1 MRKRLRKVFM
11 VTIPSAILSLCLL
24 CGCSTNSDTEVIN
37 IYSANYEEQLVI
49 QRAYL
54 AEKFPEYE
62 INITYMTSGDLAA
75 KIMSEGRDT
84 EADIVMSL
92 SSSYANQIKNED
104 LLRQYTPSMPY
115 KEEYSDP
122 DGYISPNG
130 VWCGAF
136 LINTEELAN
145 NNLPEP
151 KSYEDL
157 LDPVYKGHIVMTNP
171 SSSST
176 GYFFLL
182 GILNLYG
189 EEKGWEYFAQLK
201 ENILLYGDSG
211 SIPAAMVEKGEAVI
225 GLGIEYEGMR
235 LEENGRPVK
244 VVFPEEGAPYDY
256 DTALLINR
264 MDEPSEAVIEIMDA
278 ITSIEGN
285 EIFNDYN
292 ISVLEDAKN
301 RGNYPADFKL
311 LDMSGIT
318 DSVIKIEYTDK
329 WSNLIG

>member
-1 MRKRLRKVFM
+1 MRQKKMRFFATM
-11 VTIPSAILSLCLL
+11 ASSTILGICLL
-24 CGCSTNSDTEVIN
+24 GGCGESKDDNVIN
-37 IYSANYEEQLVI
+37 IYSANYEEQLVT
-49 QRAYL
+49 QRSYL
-54 AEKFPEYE
+54 AEKFPDYE
-62 INITYMTSGDLAA
+62 INITYMASGDLAT

-84 EADIVMSL
+84 ETDIAISL
-92 SSSYANQIKNED
+92 SSSYANQLKNEK
-104 LLRQYTPSMPY
+104 LLRKHNPSTAY

-151 KSYEDL
+151 KSYNDL
-157 LDPVYKGHIVMTNP
+157 LDPIYKGHIVMTNP

-189 EEKGWEYFAQLK
+189 EEKGWEYFEQLK

-211 SIPAAMVEKGEAVI
+211 SIPASMVEKGEAVI

-244 VVFPEEGAPYDY
+244 VVFPTEGAPYDY
-256 DTALLINR
+256 DTVLLIDKN
-264 MDEPSEAVIEIMDA
+264 DEPSKAVLEVIDE
-278 ITSIEGN
+278 ITSVEGN
-285 EIFNDYN
+285 KVFNDYN
-292 ISVLEDAKN
+292 ISVLQGVND
-301 RGNYPADFKL
+301 RGNYPGDFKL
-311 LDMSGIT
+311 LDMIGIT
-318 DSVIKIEYTDK
+318 DGNLKKDYTDK
-329 WSNLIG
+329 WSEIIG